1 MKILHITDSH
11 GTVKGPES
19 RKDIYYITF
28 LKKLYELGYIVKRYG
43 IDMVIHTGD
52 LFHTARVSDKFAGQ
66 VSEMIK
72 AMGIPFYVVPGNH
85 DIEGY
90 TIDTI
95 DQTKLGLLAKAGV
108 ITILDR
114 EHPIVVN
121 GNQNGE
127 EYSVAISGQEYYAHI
142 DEGNMQDFEMQQD
155 EADLNILAI
164 HGYITSTPQHPDIK
178 CTMCQDV
185 ITNAD
190 IILTGHYHRQFE
202 WSDGQSL
209 DIFNP
214 GSMMR
219 VEQTDYNKNHMP
231 QYGILDIGL
240 DASGNIEW
248 DYKFHEFK
256 VAEPSTTV
264 FDYAAKYKAKHT
276 SITLDGFKNS
286 LSNTMSQMNGL
297 STNIQTIIQNICSG
311 AAVPPHIEQK
321 ALNVYNT
328 TLQTIPDEFEAPT
341 GFIESAKHKKISK
354 VTIKNFQSHEDTTLE
369 FSSGLNI
376 IVGESNNG
384 KTAILRA
391 IMWVI
396 DNQPLGTDFIM
407 AGKDECS
414 VTIAF
419 DDGTSITRGR
429 TRKDTGYYDIYY
441 YDENGTLQ
449 RGQYRGFTNAV
460 PIEVANVHQMPK
472 VNITKDIE
480 THLNVLSQLDPP
492 FLITE
497 SPMVKASAI
506 GRITGTHVLDAG
518 VKETNKT
525 IQSNKKASKIYAD
538 TLAEKQAE
546 LKALPDVVQLEKFH
560 ILYHKIYAHLG
571 VNVSRLVRMETD
583 YAKAQGYDTQI
594 SDAARRRDEK
604 RAIANLLPA
613 ILKAQQ
619 KAQKCIRLQNG
630 LESYQQT
637 VDQINYNQSI
647 MERCKV
653 YEKMQPIVSRTQSR
667 IRSMQYVSDLYSDIV
682 QCNASME
689 TVSQQQEI
697 ASSFAKHVKGILV
710 YCNILRGF
718 ISKVQ
723 PKLDAY
729 NSLAS
734 REQDMLTDCNGH
746 KKFAKAIKTNITN
759 LQKERSQFI
768 LKHGICPCCGQTV
781 TDASH
786 TESIIQFFKED
797 NDENI

>member
-28 LKKLYELGYIVKRYG
+28 LKKMYELGYVVKRYG

-72 AMGIPFYVVPGNH
+72 AMGVPFYVVPGNH

-108 ITILDR
+108 VTILDR
-114 EHPIVVN
+114 EHPVSISAYDK
-121 GNQNGE
+121 GE
-127 EYSVAISGQEYYAHI
+127 PYTVAISGQEYYAHI
-142 DEGNMQDFEMQQD
+142 DEGNVQDFEMQQD
-155 EADLNILAI
+155 EADLNILAV
-164 HGYITSTPQHPDIK
+164 HAYLTSTPQHPDIK
-178 CTMCQDV
+178 CTMCQNV
-185 ITNAD
+185 ISNAD

-219 VEQTDYNKNHMP
+219 VEQTDYNKTHMP
-231 QYGILDIGL
+231 MYGILEIGL
-240 DASGNIEW
+240 NDAGYVEW
-248 DYKFHEFK
+248 DYKFHEFR
-256 VAEPSTTV
+256 VAEPSTV
-264 FDYAAKYKAKHT
+264 IFDYSAKYKAKHT

-286 LSNTMSQMNGL
+286 LSTTMSQMNGM
-297 STNIQTIIQNICSG
+297 STNIQTIIQNICAG
-311 AAVPPHIEQK
+311 ASVPPHIEQK

-341 GFIESAKHKKISK
+341 GFIESPKHKKISK
-354 VTIKNFQSHEDTTLE
+354 VIIKNFQSHEDTTLE
-369 FSSGLNI
+369 FNKGLNI

-419 DDGTSITRGR
+419 DDGTSIKRGR

-506 GRITGTHVLDAG
+506 GRITGTHVLDTG

-525 IQSNKKASKIYAD
+525 IQSNKKTVKVYAES
-538 TLAEKQAE
+538 LAEKEAE
-546 LKALPDVVQLEKFH
+546 LKALPDIVLLEKFSKM
-560 ILYHKIYAHLG
+560 YHKIYEHLSI
-571 VNVSRLVRMETD
+571 NTSRLVRIETD
-583 YAKAQGYDTQI
+583 YESAKGYDIQI
-594 SDAARRRDEK
+594 ISAARTKSEK
-604 RAIANLLPA
+604 QAFANMMPV
-613 ILKAQQ
+613 ILDAQMKSQ
-619 KAQKCIRLQNG
+619 RCLQLSTKIDNCTNVS
-630 LESYQQT
+630 E
-637 VDQINYNQSI
+637 QIEHNKKI
-647 MERCKV
+647 MDRCELFATLK
-653 YEKMQPIVSRTQSR
+653 PIIEFAQSR
-667 IRSMQYVSDLYSDIV
+667 IRNIQYLENQLNNV
-682 QCNASME
+682 QNC
-689 TVSQQQEI
+689 T
-697 ASSFAKHVKGILV
+697 SSITATQNIQLMAGEFVKHTKGIIA
-710 YCNILRGF
+710 YCNILHNF
-718 ISKVQ
+718 ISKVF
-723 PKLDAY
+723 PKMESFT
-729 NSLAS
+729 SLS
-734 REQDMLTDCNGH
+734 NMENDMLTDYNGH
-746 KKFAKAIKTNITN
+746 KKFVKIIKTNMTK
-759 LQKERSQFI
+759 LSKERSKFI
-768 LKHGICPCCGQTV
+768 LDNGVCPCCGQSVTETV
-781 TDASH
+781 H

-797 NDENI
+797 DHENI